1 MKLNEHVVGSLEAP
15 ESGNRVY
22 YFPDAVLQGVKAP
35 RGFGVRVTAAGA
47 RSFVLNYRV
56 AHVERRFTIG
66 QWPDWTVLK
75 AVREGRTLRQRVDRG
90 EDPLDE
96 RREIVAA
103 SADTLQ
109 AICGEY
115 LRREGRRL
123 RSAHWREVVLKRLVY
138 PKLGDQPIGEIKR
151 TDIVRLLDRIED
163 ENGPTMADRTLAVVR
178 KIMNW
183 HASRSD
189 EFRSPIVRGMARTR
203 PQERARSRT
212 LSDAELRTV
221 WQAAKTPAGP
231 FAAFAQFL
239 LLTGA
244 RRAEAA
250 EMTWNE
256 LDGADWALP
265 AARNK
270 TKVDLVRP
278 LSKAALAVLPEKI
291 EGCDFVFTTDG
302 RTPISGFSKFKR
314 ALDNASGISGWTL
327 HDLRRTARSLM
338 SRAGVSSDHA
348 ERCLGHVM
356 PGVRGTYDR
365 HEYHTEKQRAYE
377 ALAAEISRI
386 LNPARANVTPLRK
399 GRVKA

>member
-66 QWPDWTVLK
+66 RWPDWTALK
-75 AVREGRTLRQRVDRG
+75 AVKEARTLRQRVDRG

-96 RREIVAA
+96 RRAIVAV
-103 SADTLQ
+103 SADTLK
-109 AICGEY
+109 AICEEY
-115 LRREGRRL
+115 LRREGKRL

-138 PKLGDQPIGEIKR
+138 PKLGDRPIGEIR
-151 TDIVRLLDRIED
+151 RSDIVRLLDSIED
-163 ENGPTMADRTLAVVR
+163 KNGSTMADRTLAVVR

-212 LSDAELRTV
+212 LSDGELRAV
-221 WQAAKTPAGP
+221 WQAAGTTVE
-231 FAAFAQFL
+231 AFGAFVRFL
-239 LLTGA
+239 LFTGA
-244 RRAEAA
+244 RRSEAA
-250 EMTWNE
+250 GMTWDE
-256 LDGADWALP
+256 LNSGDWTLP
-265 AARNK
+265 SARNK

-278 LSKAALAVLPEKI
+278 LSKAALAVLPERI
-291 EGCDFVFTTDG
+291 EGCDLVFTTDG

-314 ALDNASGISGWTL
+314 SLDIASKVTDWTL

-338 SRAGVSSDHA
+338 SRGGVPSDHA
-348 ERCLGHVM
+348 ERALGHVM

-365 HEYHTEKQRAYE
+365 HEYHDEKGRAFG
-377 ALAAEISRI
+377 ALASQIERI
-386 LNPARANVTPLRK
+386 LNPAPAKVTQLRK
-399 GRVKA
+399 RRGRA

>member
-15 ESGNRVY
+15 ERGNRVY

-66 QWPDWTVLK
+66 QWPDWTALT
-75 AVREGRTLRQRVDRG
+75 AVREARTLRKRVDRG
-90 EDPLDE
+90 EDPLAG
-96 RREIVAA
+96 RRATEAA
-103 SADTLQ
+103 SADTLK
-109 AICGEY
+109 AICEEY
-115 LRREGRRL
+115 LRREGGRL

-138 PKLGDQPIGEIKR
+138 PKLGNRPIGEIKR
-151 TDIVRLLDRIED
+151 SDIAWLLDSIED
-163 ENGPTMADRTLAVVR
+163 ENGSTMADRTLALVR

-189 EFRSPIVRGMARTR
+189 EFRSPIVRGMSRTR

-212 LSDAELRTV
+212 LSDAELRAV
-221 WQAAKTPAGP
+221 WQAADTAAGP
-231 FAAFAQFL
+231 FGAFVRFL

-244 RRAEAA
+244 RRSEAA
-250 EMTWNE
+250 GMTWDE
-256 LDGADWALP
+256 LNSGDWTLP

-278 LSKAALAVLPEKI
+278 LSKVALAVLPERI
-291 EGCDFVFTTDG
+291 EGCDLVFTTDG

-314 ALDNASGISGWTL
+314 SLDVASKVTDWTL

-338 SRAGVSSDHA
+338 SRGGVPSDHA
-348 ERCLGHVM
+348 ERALGHVM

-365 HEYHTEKQRAYE
+365 HEYHGEKRRGFG
-377 ALAAEISRI
+377 ALASQIERI
-386 LNPARANVTPLRK
+386 LNPSPADVTQLRK
-399 GRVKA
+399 GRGRA